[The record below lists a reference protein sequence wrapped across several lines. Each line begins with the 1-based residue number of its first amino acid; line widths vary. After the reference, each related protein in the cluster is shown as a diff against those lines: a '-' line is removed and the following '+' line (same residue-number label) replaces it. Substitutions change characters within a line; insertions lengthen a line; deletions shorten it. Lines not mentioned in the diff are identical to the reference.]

1 MLLPLDPD
9 EEIVEEKPRVTRAQT
24 TAVVVSIVC
33 VAMFAAYRFWDS
45 AVVRK
50 PSSRKSATGQAE
62 TEQVANLPQTLG
74 MSSDRALPAP
84 KPANGSDS
92 REQSVSLTPGR
103 IDGGSSSSRETPREA
118 AVTAKSAEL
127 ASWVERDSSK
137 RPFDTQQQNTKR
149 QAPRTGLQ
157 QATIQEDVT
166 AVLLRRTKETNA
178 RLTTMIRSGDFA
190 NAINTAITFH
200 EANPG
205 LAKWYGDEY
214 RELLK
219 LERTATERYFSS
231 SRSSGRRPSY
241 DTGDL
246 DLAVIDH
253 DLMTSYL
260 RAAKPTFAREYF
272 LNAEQGY
279 DRALSA
285 ARQRER
291 TASGGLAAK
300 RDIQQITENL
310 GLLYARWAEH
320 KPDATVMR
328 KADAAFW
335 DSERL
340 VNYAEDPSSARTRLI
355 DGKAIVER
363 IRQRLP

>member
-9 EEIVEEKPRVTRAQT
+9 EDIVEEKPRVTRAQT
-24 TAVVVSIVC
+24 TAVVVTIVC
-33 VAMFAAYRFWDS
+33 VAMFAAYRCWNS
-45 AVVRK
+45 AVMRK
-50 PSSRKSATGQAE
+50 PASRKFATSQAE
-62 TEQVANLPQTLG
+62 SEQVEKLPQALG
-74 MSSDRALPAP
+74 TSSDRVLPAP
-84 KPANGSDS
+84 KPTNGSDS
-92 REQSVSLTPGR
+92 REQSASLTPGR
-103 IDGGSSSSRETPREA
+103 IDGSSSSSRETPREA
-118 AVTAKSAEL
+118 AATAKSADL
-127 ASWVERDSSK
+127 ASWVERESSK
-137 RPFDTQQQNTKR
+137 RPFDTQQQNTER
-149 QAPRTGLQ
+149 QAPRTVPQ
-157 QATIQEDVT
+157 QATTQEDVT
-166 AVLLRRTKETNA
+166 AVQLRRTKETIA
-178 RLTTMIRSGDFA
+178 RLTTLIRSGDFA

-200 EANPG
+200 EENPS

-231 SRSSGRRPSY
+231 PRSSGRRPSY

-260 RAAKPTFAREYF
+260 RAAKPTFAREHF

-279 DRALSA
+279 DRALA
-285 ARQRER
+285 AAKQRER
-291 TASGGLAAK
+291 TASGGFAAK

-320 KPDATVMR
+320 KPDATVLR

-340 VNYAEDPSSARTRLI
+340 VDYAEDPSSARTRLI
-355 DGKAIVER
+355 DGKAIVGQTR
-363 IRQRLP
+363 RRLP

>member
-1 MLLPLDPD
+1 
-9 EEIVEEKPRVTRAQT
+9 
-24 TAVVVSIVC
+24 
-33 VAMFAAYRFWDS
+33 
-45 AVVRK
+45 
-50 PSSRKSATGQAE
+50 
-62 TEQVANLPQTLG
+62 
-74 MSSDRALPAP
+74 
-84 KPANGSDS
+84 
-92 REQSVSLTPGR
+92 
-103 IDGGSSSSRETPREA
+103 
-118 AVTAKSAEL
+118 
-127 ASWVERDSSK
+127 
-137 RPFDTQQQNTKR
+137 
-149 QAPRTGLQ
+149 
-157 QATIQEDVT
+157 
-166 AVLLRRTKETNA
+166 
-178 RLTTMIRSGDFA
+178 
-190 NAINTAITFH
+190 
-200 EANPG
+200 
-205 LAKWYGDEY
+205 
-214 RELLK
+214 
-219 LERTATERYFSS
+219 
-231 SRSSGRRPSY
+231 
-241 DTGDL
+241 
-246 DLAVIDH
+246 
-253 DLMTSYL
+253 MTSYL

-340 VNYAEDPSSARTRLI
+340 VDYAEDPSSARTRLI